1 MADLAQLDI
10 DHLFELYDP
19 GPLGLDASASVTGD
33 SAGIKNE
40 RPVKNQVQ
48 AFGRLVLQDGHR
60 DMIVSLITQHF
71 RDKAIAT
78 ASREQFDIVKGKG
91 VIEPTANVILSR
103 G

>member
-19 GPLGLDASASVTGD
+19 GQLVLDGSASITAN
-33 SAGIKNE
+33 SAGIQNE
-40 RPVKNQVQ
+40 RRAKDQVP
-48 AFGRLVLQDGHR
+48 AFDRLVLQDGHR

-78 ASREQFDIVKGKG
+78 ASRGQVDIVKGKG
-91 VIEPTANVILSR
+91 VIKPILL
-103 G
+103 